1 MVIEKRDMY
10 GERWG
15 EKPQRRLII
24 AVEAGIEGRY
34 FASLIYAGEERI
46 IHAGTYHAVGC
57 RVTQSRAVV

>member
-1 MVIEKRDMY
+1 MY

-34 FASLIYAGEERI
+34 FASLIYAVGM
-46 IHAGTYHAVGC
+46 ASFMQVPYQAVGC